1 MEDTGFNTDYYIYS
15 SLHHFVGSGDL
26 SFGIAIE
33 LHKWKPRPLVHSDEL
48 F

>member
-1 MEDTGFNTDYYIYS
+1 MEDIGFNTDYYIYS
-15 SLHHFVGSGDL
+15 SLHHFVGSWDL
-26 SFGIAIE
+26 SVGIAIE